1 MFKYVLLFAFIAYV
15 SAGAVGKS
23 DDAAA
28 EITVLSSD
36 VRPDGFEA
44 ALETSN
50 SIRQVSS
57 GDAAGNIKGE
67 YEWVSPEGQTVK
79 VSYIADANGYQPQSD
94 LLPTS
99 PPIPDA
105 IVKELEYLA
114 AHPSKESKN

>member
-1 MFKYVLLFAFIAYV
+1 MFKYVLLFAFVAYV
-15 SAGAVGKS
+15 SASGGDS
-23 DDAAA
+23 SA
-28 EITVLSSD
+28 EIKVLSSD

-79 VSYIADANGYQPQSD
+79 VSYIADENGYQPQGD
-94 LLPTS
+94 LLPTP
-99 PPIPDA
+99 PPIPA
-105 IVKELEYLA
+105 LIAKALEYLA